1 MIKSVDE
8 FLRLRTSEIK
18 EDYDRAVNDE
28 AEISTWIEVIEK
40 HPDYKQWVVHNKTVP
55 IKILEMLT
63 FDEDPAV
70 RGAVAKK
77 RKINDKIFMA
87 LSKDRDE
94 NVRYALMCNT
104 KLTSEQLKQITIGD
118 SEWLSKQ
125 LKERLE
131 IIRNNA

>member
-94 NVRYALMCNT
+94 TVRYALICNT
-104 KLTSEQLKQITIGD
+104 KLTSDQLQQIETGDSDWLNEQL
-118 SEWLSKQ
+118 E
-125 LKERLE
+125 ERLE
-131 IIRNNA
+131 KIGKNE